1 MTKAHADLLSD
12 VVDDDDAV
20 SPSVVAGGDGSKPL
34 LTCCVPLKD
43 TQRKM
48 VSPDSRAYLTRNFLT
63 LFTLSNNKIV

>member
-43 TQRKM
+43 KHKM